1 MTEAVSLFA
10 DGAAYERL
18 MGRWSRLAGAEFL
31 RWLEVPAGM
40 RWLDSGCGNG
50 AFTEEIVA
58 RCAPA
63 AVSAVDPSE
72 GQIAYA
78 RKRPAAQH
86 ADFAIGDAQA
96 LAFPDASFDAAIMAL
111 VIAFLSDPA
120 KAVSELA
127 RVTRPG
133 GWVGTYMWDIPGG
146 GAPISPVGAAMK
158 SLGIAPLIR
167 PNEDAARE
175 QAMRD
180 YWLQAGL
187 VGVETRVIDIEV
199 AFTDFED
206 FWTSNSAPVG
216 PAGVMISK
224 MPPEQRAQVQRRL
237 RETLPTAPDGRI
249 AYRAFANAVKGRVP
263 D

>member
-1 MTEAVSLFA
+1 MVEAVSLFN
-10 DGAAYERL
+10 DGEAYERL
-18 MGRWSRLAGAEFL
+18 MGRWSRVAGAEFL
-31 RWLEVPAGM
+31 QWLDVPPTM

-63 AVSAVDPSE
+63 AVSAVDPSD
-72 GQIAYA
+72 GQIAFA

-86 ADFAIGDAQA
+86 ARFEIGDAQA
-96 LAFPDASFDAAIMAL
+96 LSFADDSFDAAIMAL
-111 VIAFLSDPA
+111 VIAFLPDPA
-120 KAVSELA
+120 KGVQELA

-133 GWVGTYMWDIPGG
+133 GWVATYMWDIPNG

-158 SLGIAPLIR
+158 SLGLAPVIR
-167 PNEDAARE
+167 PNEEASRE
-175 QAMRD
+175 QAMRGF
-180 YWLQAGL
+180 WQQAGL
-187 VGVETRVIDIEV
+187 VGIETRVISIEV
-199 AFTDFED
+199 AFADFED

-224 MPPEQRAQVQRRL
+224 MPPEQREQVRARL
-237 RETLPTAPDGRI
+237 REILPVAADGRI

>member
-1 MTEAVSLFA
+1 MAEAAALFS
-10 DGAAYERL
+10 DGESYERL
-18 MGRWSRLAGAEFL
+18 MGRWSRVAGAEFL
-31 RWLEVPAGM
+31 RWLDVPPGL

-63 AVSAVDPSE
+63 AISAVDPSD

-86 ADFAIGDAQA
+86 ADFEIGDAQA
-96 LAFPDASFDAAIMAL
+96 LSFADDSFDAAIMAL
-111 VIAFLSDPA
+111 VIAFLPDPA
-120 KAVSELA
+120 SAVKELV
-127 RVTRPG
+127 RVTRAG
-133 GWVGTYMWDIPGG
+133 GWVATYMWDIPGG
-146 GAPISPVGAAMK
+146 GAPISPVGAAMQ
-158 SLGIAPLIR
+158 SLGIPPVIR
-167 PNEDAARE
+167 PNEDASRE

-180 YWLQAGL
+180 FWQQAGL
-187 VGVETRVIDIEV
+187 VAVETRVIDIEV
-199 AFTDFED
+199 AFSDFED

-224 MPPEQRAQVQRRL
+224 MPPEQREQVRL
-237 RETLPTAPDGRI
+237 RLRDSLPIAADGRI

-263 D
+263 P

>member
-1 MTEAVSLFA
+1 MAEAVSLFT

-18 MGRWSRLAGAEFL
+18 MGRWSRVAGADFL
-31 RWLEVPAGM
+31 RWLDVPPKM

-78 RKRPAAQH
+78 GKRPAAQH
-86 ADFAIGDAQA
+86 ATFAIGDAQA
-96 LAFPDASFDAAIMAL
+96 LSFADASFDVAIMAL
-111 VIAFLSDPA
+111 VIAFLPDPA
-120 KAVSELA
+120 KAVWELA

-133 GWVGTYMWDIPGG
+133 GWVATYMWDLPGG

-158 SLGIAPLIR
+158 SLGIAPVIR
-167 PNEDAARE
+167 PNEDASRE
-175 QAMRD
+175 QAIRD
-180 YWLQAGL
+180 YWQQAGL
-187 VGVETRVIDIEV
+187 VAVETRVIEIEV
-199 AFTDFED
+199 AFADFAD
-206 FWTSNSAPVG
+206 FWISNSAPVG

-224 MPPEQRAQVQRRL
+224 MPPEQRGQLQGRL
-237 RETLPTAPDGRI
+237 RETLATAPDGRI